1 MNISELITFN
11 RQQLITLWVKLF
23 NNPIPKSIQESLLR
37 EIIGWHLQAKE
48 HGGLSAIERRQ
59 LKLKAA
65 SATGQ
70 LAIGSQLI
78 RVWKDETHQVTIL
91 EDGYLYNKQ
100 KWKSLSAIAKVI
112 TGTPWSG
119 PVFFGIKK

>member
-11 RQQLITLWVKLF
+11 RQQLMALWVKLF

-48 HGGLSAIERRQ
+48 HGSLSAIEKRQ

-70 LAIGSQLI
+70 LAIGSQII

-100 KWKSLSAIAKVI
+100 KWKSLSAIAKAI

>member
-11 RQQLITLWVKLF
+11 RQQLMALWVKLF

-48 HGGLSAIERRQ
+48 HGSLSAIEKRQ

-100 KWKSLSAIAKVI
+100 KWKSLSAIAKAI